1 MYKLKEMI
9 LMLCFIL
16 SGALCY
22 ANGEARIEKEQGEGI
37 PIEIIESGSCTG
49 PSRGN
54 SIIPTLNGH
63 MAQSIMESVYGI
75 NEFTCPQVDF
85 SKGDRGMT
93 FSYSNEDLSKAMGL
107 TCSTSPN
114 PATTWVNVDFTLPSN
129 ADRATLI
136 VSNALGIK
144 VAEYELAGNTG
155 QKVLDLRALANGV
168 YTCTLICGKYQCTNK
183 LVITK

>member
-63 MAQSIMESVYGI
+63 VLTVVFNENLGQVSVEVSTVSGASVQCLSVLTPNGLQVYIPNAGNYI
-75 NEFTCPQVDF
+75 VTFTLSNGDVYAGEFTVTD
-85 SKGDRGMT
+85 
-93 FSYSNEDLSKAMGL
+93 
-107 TCSTSPN
+107 
-114 PATTWVNVDFTLPSN
+114 
-129 ADRATLI
+129 
-136 VSNALGIK
+136 
-144 VAEYELAGNTG
+144 
-155 QKVLDLRALANGV
+155 
-168 YTCTLICGKYQCTNK
+168 
-183 LVITK
+183 

>member
-63 MAQSIMESVYGI
+63 VLTVVFNENLGQVSVEVATIAGASVQ
-75 NEFTCPQVDF
+75 C
-85 SKGDRGMT
+85 
-93 FSYSNEDLSKAMGL
+93 LSVLTPNGL
-107 TCSTSPN
+107 QIYIPN
-114 PATTWVNVDFTLPSN
+114 AGNYIVTFTLPN
-129 ADRATLI
+129 GD
-136 VSNALGIK
+136 V
-144 VAEYELAGNTG
+144 YAGEFT
-155 QKVLDLRALANGV
+155 VTD
-168 YTCTLICGKYQCTNK
+168 
-183 LVITK
+183 